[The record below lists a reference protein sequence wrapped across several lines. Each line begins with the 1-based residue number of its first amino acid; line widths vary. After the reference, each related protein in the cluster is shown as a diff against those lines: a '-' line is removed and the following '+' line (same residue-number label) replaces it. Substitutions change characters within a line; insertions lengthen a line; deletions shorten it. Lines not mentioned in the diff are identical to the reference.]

1 MKIISKSTLPPGGWA
16 YIQPETKMKFDPMVS
31 FNEQVGIIVKHRKA
45 NSLPGADP
53 VTATEDLTRFNC
65 LRLPSIC
72 VDESEG
78 SKKKPGPHPSHAG
91 VAASARQRAESAAV
105 TITSWLGDGGKPV
118 PKELALERASICAA
132 CPYNAEAK
140 LFDLSKPAAATIKAL
155 LALKGTMN
163 LTTPLDDKLGVCQ
176 ICGCNLPLKV
186 HTPIK
191 NVLAGTDQD
200 ILKLFP
206 DGICWIRSESE
217 QPQPQ
222 NQAQ

>member
-1 MKIISKSTLPPGGWA
+1 MKIISKSTLPPGGWK
-16 YIQPETKMKFDPMVS
+16 YTQPETNVSFDGMVS
-31 FNEQVGIIVKHRKA
+31 FSEQVGIIVKHRKA
-45 NSLPGADP
+45 NKLPGADP

-65 LRLPSIC
+65 ARLPSIC
-72 VDESEG
+72 TESNPD
-78 SKKKPGPHPSHAG
+78 SKKKPGPHPVSAG
-91 VAASARQRAESAAV
+91 VAATVRQRAESAAV
-105 TITSWLGDGGKPV
+105 TVTSWLGDGGKPV
-118 PKELALERASICAA
+118 SAERAVERATICAA

-140 LFDLSKPAAATIKAL
+140 LFDLSKPAAATLRAL
-155 LALKGTMN
+155 LAIKGTMN

-191 NVLAGTDQD
+191 NVLAGTDPD

-217 QPQPQ
+217 QQQHIKTPQ
-222 NQAQ
+222 